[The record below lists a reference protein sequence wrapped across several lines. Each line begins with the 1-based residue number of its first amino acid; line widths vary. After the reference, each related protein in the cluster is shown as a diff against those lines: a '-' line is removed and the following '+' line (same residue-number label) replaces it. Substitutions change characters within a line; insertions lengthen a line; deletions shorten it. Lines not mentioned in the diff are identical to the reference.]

1 MWLFKILVYFPSLL
15 YLETTTLIALKEER
29 SARLAGAT
37 CWNIPPKKERKIN
50 FNNRRNTTEVWKC
63 FCYLTVFLGCLY
75 FITVSKHTAK
85 MLQYQ
90 AQQRLLDK
98 HAVATPKASTQKLA
112 SPSEAGQ
119 RCPLHD
125 IFTQILPGDLKLL
138 KTPLCQQW
146 IIRFFITNIDLFCLT
161 VSGGSAVALL
171 DSWTSLIRKARTA

>member
-1 MWLFKILVYFPSLL
+1 MAFLILVYFLSLL
-15 YLETTTLIALKEER
+15 YLETTTLIVLKEER

-50 FNNRRNTTEVWKC
+50 FNNRRNTTEVCKC
-63 FCYLTVFLGCLY
+63 FCYLTVFLRCLY
-75 FITVSKHTAK
+75 FITVSKHTAPTYSNKPK

-90 AQQRLLDK
+90 AQQWLLDK
-98 HAVATPKASTQKLA
+98 HAVATPKASTQKSA

-125 IFTQILPGDLKLL
+125 IFTQISPGDLKLL

-146 IIRFFITNIDLFCLT
+146 IISFFTTNIDLFCLT
-161 VSGGSAVALL
+161 VVDPLWRGR
-171 DSWTSLIRKARTA
+171 RKW

>member
-1 MWLFKILVYFPSLL
+1 MWNRTKIQLLMWLFKILVYFPSLL

-50 FNNRRNTTEVWKC
+50 FNNRRNTTEVCKC

-112 SPSEAGQ
+112 FLP
-119 RCPLHD
+119 PLVAKVSVASVNKCH
-125 IFTQILPGDLKLL
+125 ILPI
-138 KTPLCQQW
+138 CQQTQTGPV
-146 IIRFFITNIDLFCLT
+146 RGLFN
-161 VSGGSAVALL
+161 VF
-171 DSWTSLIRKARTA
+171 

>member
-1 MWLFKILVYFPSLL
+1 MWNRTKIQLLMWLFKILVYFPSLL

-50 FNNRRNTTEVWKC
+50 FNNRRNTTEVCKC

-90 AQQRLLDK
+90 AVTWQTRCGNTQSIHSEVSVALRGRA
-98 HAVATPKASTQKLA
+98 AVSTSRYLYTN
-112 SPSEAGQ
+112 
-119 RCPLHD
+119 
-125 IFTQILPGDLKLL
+125 FTG
-138 KTPLCQQW
+138 
-146 IIRFFITNIDLFCLT
+146 RFETFEDST
-161 VSGGSAVALL
+161 VSAVNHSFLHH
-171 DSWTSLIRKARTA
+171 

>member
-50 FNNRRNTTEVWKC
+50 FNYRRNTTEVCKC

-98 HAVATPKASTQKLA
+98 HAVATPKASTQK
-112 SPSEAGQ
+112 
-119 RCPLHD
+119 CPLHD

-171 DSWTSLIRKARTA
+171 DSWTSLIKKARTA